1 MNQRMWIK
9 AGLLAAS
16 TMTIM
21 AGAIVSPSLPRIS
34 EHFADMPNIALLSR
48 LVITMPALFIV
59 FFSSLAGW
67 SIDRFGRRVMLLG
80 SLILYALAGTT
91 GAYADN
97 LYAILAGRALL
108 GIAVAGNMVTLTTL
122 IGDYFTG
129 HERNRFVG
137 FQGSFMAFGGV
148 IFILIAGWLADISW
162 EMPFWLYALSLPI
175 CILAWKSIPEPEIRR
190 RKVLLLS
197 NETKQFDIKTSKFIY
212 LMGFTGMA
220 LFYIIPA
227 QLPFLLKQTQG
238 VSNSMIGYAI
248 SVSTF
253 SGALISLFYGS
264 IRRRLSFQWIYAAAF
279 SLFALGYLIIAS
291 AGSFYTILLGLLIAG
306 AGTGLLMP
314 NANLWM
320 MSIAPEVSRGRM
332 IGNLTMAVFLGQFI
346 SPIMVHPLITHGSVN
361 DAFFYPGLLMAA
373 IGLAFA
379 AEQLLRKKTE

>member
-1 MNQRMWIK
+1 MNQKTWIK
-9 AGLLAAS
+9 AGLLTAS

-21 AGAIVSPSLPRIS
+21 AGAIVAPSLPRIG
-34 EHFADMPNIALLSR
+34 EHFTHVPNIGLLSR
-48 LVITMPALFIV
+48 LIITLPALFIV
-59 FFSSLAGW
+59 FFSSFAGW
-67 SIDRFGRRVMLLG
+67 SIDRYGRRTMLLG

-91 GAYADN
+91 GAYLDN

-122 IGDYFTG
+122 IGDYFKG
-129 HERNRFVG
+129 HERNRFIG

-148 IFILIAGWLADISW
+148 VFILIAGWLADVSW
-162 EMPFWLYALSLPI
+162 KMPFWLYALSLPI
-175 CILAWKSIPEPEIRR
+175 CILAWKTIPEPELKR
-190 RKVLLLS
+190 RKTLLLS

-238 VSNSMIGYAI
+238 ASNSMIGYAI

-279 SLFALGYLIIAS
+279 SLFALGYVLIAS
-291 AGSFYTILLGLLIAG
+291 AISFYTILIALLIAG

-332 IGNLTMAVFLGQFI
+332 IGNLTMAVFLGQFV
-346 SPIMVHPLITHGSVN
+346 SPIIVHPLILYGSVK
-361 DAFFYPGLLMAA
+361 DAFFYPGLLMAFIA
-373 IGLAFA
+373 MAFA
-379 AEQLLRKKTE
+379 ADQLLRGKTK